1 MKFDVVT
8 FGSAMM
14 DAFVE
19 TNTEEERGHL
29 IIPYGCKQLMK
40 SLFFEIGGGGTNT
53 AVAFSRLGLKTGYIG
68 KIGNDKN
75 GESVEDMLKKEKI
88 EFLGTITKGKTSGFS
103 VVLISKAR
111 YRSILAHKG
120 INDTISEK
128 DVKPFNTKWLYF
140 SSMMKKSFQTQLKLA
155 RKYKKKGVKIAF
167 NPSEYLVGKEDL
179 KSLLKIVD
187 VLIVNKEE
195 ANLLTKDKDKLKGL
209 AKLGPKTVVITDER
223 REVTCYDGNR
233 TYNIKPPR
241 VKIADKTGAGDAF
254 SAAFVAGLIKNKP
267 IEYCLKLG
275 VKEAVSVVRHM
286 GAKNILLKMKINGN
300 SK

>member
-19 TNTEEERGHL
+19 TNTKEANGYL
-29 IIPYGCKQLMK
+29 QIPYGCKQLMK

-68 KIGNDKN
+68 KVGKDKN
-75 GESVEDMLKKEKI
+75 GEGVLDMLRREKI
-88 EFLGTITKGKTSGFS
+88 EFLGKITKGDTSGFS

-120 INDTISEK
+120 INDTISEE
-128 DVKPFNTKWLYF
+128 DIKPFSTKWLYF
-140 SSMMKKSFQTQLKLA
+140 SSMMKISFQTQLKLA
-155 RKYKKKGVKIAF
+155 KRLKKKGVKIAF
-167 NPSEYLVGKEDL
+167 NPSEYLIGREDL
-179 KSLLKIVD
+179 KPLLRITD

-195 ANLLTKDKDKLKGL
+195 ANLLTKDKDKLKGI
-209 AKLGPKTVVITDER
+209 AKLGPRIVVITNER
-223 REVTCYDGNR
+223 RAVYCYDRNR
-233 TYNIKPPR
+233 VYSVKPPK

-254 SAAFVAGLIKNKP
+254 SAAFVAGLVKVKP
-267 IEYCLKLG
+267 IEYCLKL
-275 VKEAVSVVRHM
+275 
-286 GAKNILLKMKINGN
+286 
-300 SK
+300 

>member
-19 TNTEEERGHL
+19 TNTKENNGYLH
-29 IIPYGCKQLMK
+29 IPYGCKQLMK

-53 AVAFSRLGLKTGYIG
+53 SVAFSRLGLKIGYIG
-68 KIGNDKN
+68 KVGNDKN
-75 GESVEDMLKKEKI
+75 GESVLDMLKKEKI
-88 EFLGTITKGKTSGFS
+88 EFLGKVIKGDTSGFS

-111 YRSILAHKG
+111 YRSILAYKG

-128 DVKPFNTKWLYF
+128 DVKSFSTKWLYL

-155 RKYKKKGVKIAF
+155 KRLKKKDVKIAF
-167 NPSEYLVGKEDL
+167 NPSEYLIGKENL
-179 KSLLKIVD
+179 KPLLKITD

-195 ANLLTKDKDKLKGL
+195 ANLLTKEKDKLKGI
-209 AKLGPKTVVITDER
+209 AKLGPRIVVITDER
-223 REVTCYDGNR
+223 GEVTCYAGDR
-233 TYNIKPPR
+233 FYSIKPPKT
-241 VKIADKTGAGDAF
+241 KIADKTGAGDAF
-254 SAAFVAGLIKNKP
+254 SAAFVAGLIKNKS

-275 VKEAVSVVRHM
+275 VKEAVSVVKHM
-286 GAKNILLKMKINGN
+286 GAKNNLLKMKINGD
-300 SK
+300 KK